1 MSLRECEVVC
11 KDNCSCTVYANPNMT
26 TSGVGCL
33 RWFGDL
39 INVRVYALRQD
50 LYVRQAAFELSSK
63 VNTLNLI
70 MHFVLYIERV
80 ETECI
85 LEGNRHALRK
95 KNIHVDMEDLDE
107 QPSFSLHEIVKA
119 TDDFSVNNKIGEGGF
134 GPVYKVT

>member
-80 ETECI
+80 YS
-85 LEGNRHALRK
+85 NY
-95 KNIHVDMEDLDE
+95 NY
-107 QPSFSLHEIVKA
+107 SYNFSLFFVKLLNL
-119 TDDFSVNNKIGEGGF
+119 FLELF
-134 GPVYKVT
+134 